1 MPTTEPSKYAENQ
14 FLAATTTRF
23 PLMSE
28 ILADTLPRAVT
39 AIAGNGAFLSVLTNL
54 SATATAWNSGE
65 TLIANTEAALP
76 GTSLAFDDKMASLT
90 RKPDADTPSLI
101 EVWDT
106 TIRGQVAYQGPVY
119 ITLLPSGR
127 ETLTTG
133 TREEQL
139 DAIRNFATRLT
150 AQATKPVL
158 VTLGT
163 TVLTFA
169 NAARAL
175 RTSQTNAKSAV
186 DAARTAQEPRR
197 LNAAAALYALIGQG
211 MVTWNTNPSQVDT
224 LWDVNLLRNAPQQVP
239 PAPLDTTW
247 VAATRTL
254 STTALPL
261 GATRLEAWR
270 VGPGAMPELLLTA
283 GPGATEIIIPAT
295 ITFVTGGFYQLWLV
309 AVNSKGRST
318 PGPTQNWTAA

>member
-14 FLAATTTRF
+14 FLAATVRGY

-28 ILADTLPRAVT
+28 ILADTVPRAQAAT
-39 AIAGNGAFLSVLTNL
+39 AAFPIFISVMMNLS
-54 SATATAWNSGE
+54 SATAAWNSGE
-65 TLIANTEAALP
+65 SLIANAEAALP
-76 GTSLAFDDKMASLT
+76 GFTFAFDDKMAALT
-90 RKPDADTPSLI
+90 RKPDADTASLL
-101 EVWDT
+101 ENWDT
-106 TIRGQVAYQGPVY
+106 TIRSQVAHQGPVY
-119 ITLLPSGR
+119 MTLLPAGR
-127 ETLTTG
+127 DTVTTG

-139 DAIRNFATRLT
+139 DALRDLGQRLT
-150 AQATKPVL
+150 AQTTKPVL

-163 TVLTFA
+163 TVTTYA
-169 NAARAL
+169 SAVRTL
-175 RTSQTNAKSAV
+175 RSAQTNAKGV
-186 DAARTAQEPRR
+186 LETARLAQEPRR
-197 LNAAAALYALIGQG
+197 LAAAAALYALIGQG
-211 MVTWNTNPSQVDT
+211 MVTWSTNPPQVDT
-224 LWDVNLLRNAPQQVP
+224 LWDVNILRNAPQQVP

-295 ITFVTGGFYQLWLV
+295 LTFTPGGLYQLWLV
-309 AVNSKGRST
+309 AINSKGRST
-318 PGPTQNWTAA
+318 PGPTQSWLAV